1 MYIYLIFL
9 TSKAWTPKKIFL
21 TSGRGLHKEKL
32 ASFELALRDAG
43 IEALNLISVSSI
55 LPPHCIFISRE
66 DGVSEL
72 NLGQVVPV
80 VLARIDSKVPNQLI
94 SSGVGV
100 AVPSDK
106 NHHGYLSEHHAVG
119 MDSDKM
125 EDYVEDLAAE
135 MLATTY
141 GLKFDPHASWDEKRE
156 IWSIDNRIVKTK
168 SVVKTANTDD
178 DNLWTTVI
186 SAAVL
191 LI

>member
-1 MYIYLIFL
+1 MIFL
-9 TSKAWTPKKIFL
+9 TSEAWTPKKIFL
-21 TSGRGLHKEKL
+21 TSGKGVHKEKL
-32 ASFELALRDAG
+32 ASFELALREAG

-55 LPPHCIFISRE
+55 LPPHCDFISRE
-66 DGVSEL
+66 EGVSML

-80 VLARIDSKVPNQLI
+80 VLARMESKEPNQII

-100 AVPSDK
+100 AVPSDR
-106 NHHGYLSEHHAVG
+106 NHHGYLSEHHDIG
-119 MDSDKM
+119 MDSVKM

-156 IWSIDNRIVKTK
+156 IWSIDNRIVKTQ
-168 SVVKTANTDD
+168 SVVQIAKTN
-178 DNLWTTVI
+178 NEKLWTTVI

-191 LI
+191 IM